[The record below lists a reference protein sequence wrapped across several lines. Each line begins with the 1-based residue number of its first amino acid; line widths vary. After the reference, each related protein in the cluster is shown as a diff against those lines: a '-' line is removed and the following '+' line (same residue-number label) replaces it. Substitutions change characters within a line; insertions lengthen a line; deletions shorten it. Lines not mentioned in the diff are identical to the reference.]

1 MILQLGPSAELADIE
16 AKYSMLVS
24 QLNSIKND
32 FPDPVKRAA
41 FDSKRSGLGGVP
53 CQSNPKIKVGCSV
66 DVGNPVVVER
76 AAAGC
81 NFDIPYLSEM
91 ATCEASEDN
100 AEQQQKKILTNE
112 ESCITSQKNSKDGI
126 GLYLK
131 CPEENSSSSSQF
143 ISRKRPEPDFYNFEN
158 NAKAELSS
166 PLIRFG

>member
-1 MILQLGPSAELADIE
+1 MILQLSPSAELADIE

-32 FPDPVKRAA
+32 FPGTEVALN
-41 FDSKRSGLGGVP
+41 FIQLSGLGGVP

-91 ATCEASEDN
+91 ATREASEDN
-100 AEQQQKKILTNE
+100 AEQQQKKICTNE
-112 ESCITSQKNSKDGI
+112 ESCVTSQKNSKDGI
-126 GLYLK
+126 GLYVK
-131 CPEENSSSSSQF
+131 CPEENSSSSSHF
-143 ISRKRPEPDFYNFEN
+143 ISRKRPEPDFCNFEN